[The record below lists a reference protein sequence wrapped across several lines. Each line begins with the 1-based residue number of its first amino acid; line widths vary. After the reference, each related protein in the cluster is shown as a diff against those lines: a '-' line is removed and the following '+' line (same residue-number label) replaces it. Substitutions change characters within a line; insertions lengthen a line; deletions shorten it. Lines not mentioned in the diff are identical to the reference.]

1 MSIEHLT
8 VSNGDID
15 LHVAVEGDGPVVLC
29 VHGWPELWYSWRH
42 QISAL
47 SASGY
52 RVAAMDVRG
61 YGASSKPHPIAA
73 YSMRNLAADVAAV
86 ARALSDEPVVL
97 VGHDW
102 GAPIVWNTSL
112 LHEDLIGAV
121 AGLSVPYIPASAA
134 PAFSLHDIYAGRF
147 FYQTYF
153 QTEGVAEAELE
164 ADVRLSLRKIYY
176 ALGGETELD
185 TWIAEKPADANL
197 LDSLTNPEPF
207 PAWLTEADL
216 DVYTEAFLGS
226 GFRGPLN
233 RYRAQAADRD
243 DVGKELTGRKVA
255 QPACFIAGARDAVRH
270 FVPGGDLYAQ
280 PEVGCDDLRSSTIIE
295 GAGHWVQQE
304 APAATN
310 EALLTFL
317 RSL

>member
-1 MSIEHLT
+1 MGIEHLT

-15 LHVAVEGDGPVVLC
+15 LHVAVEGEGPLVLF

-42 QISAL
+42 QISAM
-47 SASGY
+47 SEAGF
-52 RVAAMDVRG
+52 RAAAMDVRG
-61 YGASSKPHPIAA
+61 YGTSSKPHSIDA
-73 YSMRNLAADVAAV
+73 YSMRSLAGDATAV
-86 ARALSDEPVVL
+86 ARALSDDPVVI

-102 GAPIVWNTSL
+102 GAPIAWNTAL
-112 LHEDLIGAV
+112 LHADVIRAV
-121 AGLSVPYIPASAA
+121 AGLSVPYMPASSG
-134 PAFSLHDIYAGRF
+134 PASTLRDIYKRRF

-153 QTEGVAEAELE
+153 QAEGVAEAELE
-164 ADVRLSLRKIYY
+164 ADVRLSLRKIYF
-176 ALGGETELD
+176 ALGGEAELD
-185 TWIAEKPADANL
+185 TWIAEKPEDANL
-197 LDSLTNPEPF
+197 LDSLTNPAPF

-233 RYRAQAADRD
+233 RYRAGGIDRD
-243 DVGKELTGRKVA
+243 DVGQELIGKKVV

-270 FVPGGDLYAQ
+270 FIPGGDLYAQ
-280 PEVGCDDLRSSTIIE
+280 PEAGCEDLRSSTIID

-304 APAATN
+304 APVETN
-310 EALLTFL
+310 EALLAFL